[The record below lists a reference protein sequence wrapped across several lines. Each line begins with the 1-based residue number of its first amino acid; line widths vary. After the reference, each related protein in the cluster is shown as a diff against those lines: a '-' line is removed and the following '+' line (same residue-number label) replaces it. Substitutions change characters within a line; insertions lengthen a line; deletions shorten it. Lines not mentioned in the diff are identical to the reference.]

1 MKEFGQKS
9 DKESITDF
17 SLLYKN
23 KEQAIQK
30 RIELLYKSMSFSEGI
45 EPNWS
50 NFHDCFTSSAQFINA
65 NLDAPMFLDVRTF
78 AQVLQRQIEQND
90 IPQLFTQEISHR
102 TQIFGKIAQ
111 RFSIFTNKIELDGE
125 PTTKGIN
132 SIQLICAKGNWLIQS
147 ISWYNERSDDKI
159 PNHLLEILK

>member
-1 MKEFGQKS
+1 MKKFEEGSEKEFEK
-9 DKESITDF
+9 KITTDF
-17 SLLYKN
+17 SLLYKS
-23 KEQAIQK
+23 KEQAIQR
-30 RIELLYKSMSFSEGI
+30 RIELLYSSMSFSKGV
-45 EPNWS
+45 EPNWV

-78 AQVLQRQIEQND
+78 AGVLQRQIEEHS

-111 RFSIFTNKIELDGE
+111 RFSVFANKIEFDGQ
-125 PTTKGIN
+125 PTTRGVN

-147 ISWYNERSDDKI
+147 ISWYNERTDDLI
-159 PNHLLEILK
+159 PTTFL

>member
-1 MKEFGQKS
+1 MKES
-9 DKESITDF
+9 EIDF
-17 SLLYKN
+17 SLLHKS
-23 KEQAIQK
+23 KEEAIQK
-30 RIELLYKSMSFSEGI
+30 RIDILYQSMSFSNGT
-45 EPNWS
+45 EPNWI

-78 AQVLQRQIEQND
+78 AQVLDAQIKEHS

-111 RFSIFTNKIELDGE
+111 RFSVFANKIELDGQ
-125 PTTKGIN
+125 PTTRGIN

-147 ISWYNERSDDKI
+147 ISWYNERSDDAI
-159 PNHLLEILK
+159 PDQLITKL

>member
-1 MKEFGQKS
+1 MKES
-9 DKESITDF
+9 ETDF
-17 SLLYKN
+17 SSLYQN

-30 RIELLYKSMSFSEGI
+30 RIDTLYKSMSFSEGT
-45 EPNWS
+45 EPNWT

-78 AQVLQRQIEQND
+78 TQVLDAQIKEHS

-111 RFSIFTNKIELDGE
+111 RFSIFTNKIEELGE
-125 PTTKGIN
+125 PTTRGIN

-147 ISWYNERSDDKI
+147 ISWYNERTEDAI
-159 PNHLLEILK
+159 PVHLL

>member
-1 MKEFGQKS
+1 MKESEKKS
-9 DKESITDF
+9 STDF

-30 RIELLYKSMSFSEGI
+30 RIELLYASMSFSEGA

-50 NFHDCFTSSAQFINA
+50 NFHDCFTSSAQFINT
-65 NLDAPMFLDVRTF
+65 NLDLPMFLDVRTF
-78 AQVLQRQIEQND
+78 AQVLEGQIKEHS
-90 IPQLFTQEISHR
+90 IPQLFTQEVSHR

-111 RFSIFTNKIELDGE
+111 RFSIFANKIEIDGE
-125 PTTKGIN
+125 PTTQGIN

-147 ISWYNERSDDKI
+147 ISWYNERDDEKI
-159 PNHLLEILK
+159 PSIFFTK

>member
-1 MKEFGQKS
+1 MKEESKQNLDEKS
-9 DKESITDF
+9 TTDF
-17 SLLYKN
+17 SLVYKN

-30 RIELLYKSMSFSEGI
+30 RIELLYNSMSFSEGTD
-45 EPNWS
+45 PNWS

-78 AQVLQRQIEQND
+78 SQVLERQIKEHS
-90 IPQLFTQEISHR
+90 IPQLFTQEILHR

-111 RFSIFTNKIELDGE
+111 RFSVFANKIELDGQ
-125 PTTKGIN
+125 PTTRGVN

-147 ISWYNERSDDKI
+147 ISWYNERSDDSI
-159 PNHLLEILK
+159 SNSFFTI

>member
-1 MKEFGQKS
+1 MQ
-9 DKESITDF
+9 ESEKKTSPDC
-17 SLLYKN
+17 SLLDK
-23 KEQAIQK
+23 KEAIQK
-30 RIELLYKSMSFSEGI
+30 RIELLYKSMSFSEGT

-50 NFHDCFTSSAQFINA
+50 NFHNCFTSSAQFINA

-78 AQVLQRQIEQND
+78 AKVLEGQIKEHS

-111 RFSIFTNKIELDGE
+111 RFSIFANKIELDGQ
-125 PTTKGIN
+125 PTTQGIN

-147 ISWYNERSDDKI
+147 ISWYNERQDEQI
-159 PNHLLEILK
+159 PSELFTKNK

>member
-1 MKEFGQKS
+1 MKEFEQNSQKTS
-9 DKESITDF
+9 ENKSTIDF

-30 RIELLYKSMSFSEGI
+30 RIELLYASMSFSEGI
-45 EPNWS
+45 EPNWL
-50 NFHDCFTSSAQFINA
+50 NFHDCFTSNAQFINA

-78 AQVLQRQIEQND
+78 SQVLQRQIEEHS

-111 RFSIFTNKIELDGE
+111 RFSIFTNRIELDGQ
-125 PTTKGIN
+125 PTTRGVN
-132 SIQLICAKGNWLIQS
+132 SIQLICAKGK
-147 ISWYNERSDDKI
+147 RSRRSLQALSRLM
-159 PNHLLEILK
+159 LL

>member
-1 MKEFGQKS
+1 MKEFEKKS
-9 DKESITDF
+9 EKKSTTDF

-23 KEQAIQK
+23 KEEAIQK
-30 RIELLYKSMSFSEGI
+30 RIDLLYNSMSFSEGI

-78 AQVLQRQIEQND
+78 AQVLEVQIQQHN
-90 IPQLFTQEISHR
+90 IPQLFTQEMSHR

-111 RFSIFTNKIELDGE
+111 RFSIFANKIELNGQ
-125 PTTKGIN
+125 PTTQGIN

-147 ISWYNERSDDKI
+147 ISWYNERDDDKI
-159 PNHLLEILK
+159 PSYLFTK

>member
-1 MKEFGQKS
+1 MKEEFEQNLDKKS
-9 DKESITDF
+9 SVDF

-30 RIELLYKSMSFSEGI
+30 RIDILYQSMSFSDGT
-45 EPNWS
+45 EPNWT

-78 AQVLQRQIEQND
+78 AQVLQRQIEEHS

-111 RFSIFTNKIELDGE
+111 RFSVFANKIELDGQ
-125 PTTKGIN
+125 PTTRGVN
-132 SIQLICAKGNWLIQS
+132 SMQLICAKGNWLIQS
-147 ISWYNERSDDKI
+147 ISWYNERSDDSI
-159 PNHLLEILK
+159 PAIFFMK